1 MIYMISLSR
10 FFILIIILFL
20 FPKSKIIS
28 QNVSKIPKK
37 VFNELKKSN
46 RIFNDKEYESV
57 SLECLIPKKIVKQKL
72 LELYQDLG
80 KYSKEKKVIQFTIQ
94 SKGEKQ
100 LLKSIIT
107 KENKYSVVSIS
118 DGENLSNEET
128 IKNLLNTLKKILQR
142 KFINDY
148 IKEIEGDIKKI
159 DRQQNRI
166 IRKNP
171 KKLQM
176 NLGLFYK
183 IYQRKESK
191 KVGLKA
197 ALEVLF
203 KELDDTKSVYN
214 SIN

>member
-10 FFILIIILFL
+10 FFIFIIILFL
-20 FPKSKIIS
+20 FPKSKVVS
-28 QNVSKIPKK
+28 QNISKIPKK
-37 VFNELKKSN
+37 VFNEIKKSSL
-46 RIFNDKEYESV
+46 IFNDKEYESV

-94 SKGEKQ
+94 SKGEKL

-148 IKEIEGDIKKI
+148 IKEIEEDIKKI

-171 KKLQM
+171 KKLEM
-176 NLGLFYK
+176 NLGLFYN

>member
-203 KELDDTKSVYN
+203 KELDNTKSVYN

>member
-10 FFILIIILFL
+10 FFILIIMLFL
-20 FPKSKIIS
+20 FPKSKIVS

-100 LLKSIIT
+100 LLKSIIM

-183 IYQRKESK
+183 MYQRKESK

>member
-118 DGENLSNEET
+118 EGENLSNEET

>member
-10 FFILIIILFL
+10 FFILITILFL

-171 KKLQM
+171 KKLEM

>member
-118 DGENLSNEET
+118 DGENLSNKET

-148 IKEIEGDIKKI
+148 IKEIEEDIKKT

>member
-10 FFILIIILFL
+10 FFIFIVILFL
-20 FPKSKIIS
+20 FPKSKVVS
-28 QNVSKIPKK
+28 QNISKIPKK
-37 VFNELKKSN
+37 VFNEIKKSS
-46 RIFNDKEYESV
+46 RIFNDKEYKSV

-72 LELYQDLG
+72 LDLYQDLG

-94 SKGEKQ
+94 SKGEKL

-128 IKNLLNTLKKILQR
+128 IKNLLNTFKKILQR

-148 IKEIEGDIKKI
+148 IKEIEKDIKKI

-171 KKLQM
+171 KKLEM
-176 NLGLFYK
+176 NLGLFYN

>member
-118 DGENLSNEET
+118 DGENLSNKET

>member
-94 SKGEKQ
+94 SKGEKL

-171 KKLQM
+171 KKLEM

>member
-20 FPKSKIIS
+20 FPKSKTIS

-128 IKNLLNTLKKILQR
+128 IKNLLNTFKKILQR

-171 KKLQM
+171 KKLEM
-176 NLGLFYK
+176 NLGLFYN

>member
-10 FFILIIILFL
+10 FFIFIIILFL
-20 FPKSKIIS
+20 FPKSKVVS
-28 QNVSKIPKK
+28 QNISKIPKK
-37 VFNELKKSN
+37 VFNEIKKSS
-46 RIFNDKEYESV
+46 RIFNDKEYKSV

-72 LELYQDLG
+72 LDLYQDLG

-94 SKGEKQ
+94 SKGEKL

-128 IKNLLNTLKKILQR
+128 IKNLLNTFKKILQR

-148 IKEIEGDIKKI
+148 IKEIEKDIKKI

>member
-10 FFILIIILFL
+10 FFILITILFL

>member
-128 IKNLLNTLKKILQR
+128 IINLLNTFKKILQR

-148 IKEIEGDIKKI
+148 IKEIEEDIKKI

-171 KKLQM
+171 KKLEM

>member
-10 FFILIIILFL
+10 FFIFIIILFL
-20 FPKSKIIS
+20 FPKSKVVS
-28 QNVSKIPKK
+28 QNISKIPKK
-37 VFNELKKSN
+37 VFNEIKKSS
-46 RIFNDKEYESV
+46 RIFNDKEYKSV

-72 LELYQDLG
+72 LDLYQDLG
-80 KYSKEKKVIQFTIQ
+80 KYSKEKKVIQCTIQ
-94 SKGEKQ
+94 SKGEKL

-128 IKNLLNTLKKILQR
+128 IKNLLNTFKKILQR

-148 IKEIEGDIKKI
+148 IKEIEKDIKKI

-171 KKLQM
+171 KKLEM
-176 NLGLFYK
+176 NLGLFYN

-203 KELDDTKSVYN
+203 KELDDAKSVYN

>member
-10 FFILIIILFL
+10 FFIFIVILFL
-20 FPKSKIIS
+20 FPKSKVVS
-28 QNVSKIPKK
+28 QNISKIPKK
-37 VFNELKKSN
+37 VFNEIKKSS
-46 RIFNDKEYESV
+46 RIFNDKEYKSV

-72 LELYQDLG
+72 LDLYQDLG
-80 KYSKEKKVIQFTIQ
+80 KYSKEKKVIQCTIQ
-94 SKGEKQ
+94 SKGEKL

-128 IKNLLNTLKKILQR
+128 IKNLLNTFKKILQR

-148 IKEIEGDIKKI
+148 IKEIEKDIKKI

-171 KKLQM
+171 KKLEM
-176 NLGLFYK
+176 NLGLFYN

>member
-148 IKEIEGDIKKI
+148 IKEIEEDIKKI

>member
-10 FFILIIILFL
+10 FFIFIIILFL
-20 FPKSKIIS
+20 FPKSKVVS
-28 QNVSKIPKK
+28 QNISKIPKK
-37 VFNELKKSN
+37 VFNEIKKSS

-80 KYSKEKKVIQFTIQ
+80 KYSKEKKVIQCTIQ
-94 SKGEKQ
+94 SKGEKL

-128 IKNLLNTLKKILQR
+128 IKNLLNTFKKILQR

-148 IKEIEGDIKKI
+148 IKEIEEDIKKI

-171 KKLQM
+171 KKLEM
-176 NLGLFYK
+176 NLGLFYN

>member
-10 FFILIIILFL
+10 FFIFIIILFL
-20 FPKSKIIS
+20 FPKSKVVS
-28 QNVSKIPKK
+28 QNISKIPKK
-37 VFNELKKSN
+37 VFNEIKKSS

-80 KYSKEKKVIQFTIQ
+80 KYSKEKKVIQCTIQ
-94 SKGEKQ
+94 SKGEKL
-100 LLKSIIT
+100 LLKSIIN

-128 IKNLLNTLKKILQR
+128 IKNLLNTFKKILQR

-148 IKEIEGDIKKI
+148 IKEIEEDIKKI

-171 KKLQM
+171 KKLEM
-176 NLGLFYK
+176 NLGLFYN

>member
-10 FFILIIILFL
+10 FFIFIIILFL
-20 FPKSKIIS
+20 FPKSKVVS
-28 QNVSKIPKK
+28 QNISKIPKK
-37 VFNELKKSN
+37 VFNEIKKSS
-46 RIFNDKEYESV
+46 RIFNDKEYKSV

-72 LELYQDLG
+72 LDLYQDLG
-80 KYSKEKKVIQFTIQ
+80 KYSKEKKVIQCTIQ
-94 SKGEKQ
+94 SKGEKL

-128 IKNLLNTLKKILQR
+128 IKNLLNTFKKILQR

-148 IKEIEGDIKKI
+148 IKEIEKDIKKI

>member
-118 DGENLSNEET
+118 DGENLSNKET

-171 KKLQM
+171 KKLEM

>member
-148 IKEIEGDIKKI
+148 IKEIEKDIKKI

-171 KKLQM
+171 KKLEM

>member
-1 MIYMISLSR
+1 M
-10 FFILIIILFL
+10 
-20 FPKSKIIS
+20 
-28 QNVSKIPKK
+28 
-37 VFNELKKSN
+37 
-46 RIFNDKEYESV
+46 
-57 SLECLIPKKIVKQKL
+57 
-72 LELYQDLG
+72 
-80 KYSKEKKVIQFTIQ
+80 
-94 SKGEKQ
+94 
-100 LLKSIIT
+100 
-107 KENKYSVVSIS
+107 VSIS

-128 IKNLLNTLKKILQR
+128 IKNLLNTFKKILQR

-148 IKEIEGDIKKI
+148 IKEIEKDIKKI

-171 KKLQM
+171 KKLEM
-176 NLGLFYK
+176 NLGLFYN

>member
-80 KYSKEKKVIQFTIQ
+80 KYSKEKKVIQCTIQ
-94 SKGEKQ
+94 SKGEKL

-128 IKNLLNTLKKILQR
+128 IINLLNTFKKILQR

-148 IKEIEGDIKKI
+148 IKEIEEDIKKI

-171 KKLQM
+171 KKLEM

>member
-176 NLGLFYK
+176 NLGVFYK

>member
-128 IKNLLNTLKKILQR
+128 IINLLNTFKKILQR

-171 KKLQM
+171 KKLEM

>member
-1 MIYMISLSR
+1 MISLSR
-10 FFILIIILFL
+10 FFIFIIILFL
-20 FPKSKIIS
+20 FPKSKVVS
-28 QNVSKIPKK
+28 QNISKIPKK
-37 VFNELKKSN
+37 VFNEIKKSS

-80 KYSKEKKVIQFTIQ
+80 KYSKEKKVIQCTIQ
-94 SKGEKQ
+94 SKGEKL

-128 IKNLLNTLKKILQR
+128 IKNLLNTFKKILQR

-148 IKEIEGDIKKI
+148 IKEIEEDIKKI

-171 KKLQM
+171 KKLEM
-176 NLGLFYK
+176 NLGLFYN

>member
-20 FPKSKIIS
+20 FPKSKIIC

-128 IKNLLNTLKKILQR
+128 IKNLLNTFKKILQR

-148 IKEIEGDIKKI
+148 IKEIEEDIKKI

-171 KKLQM
+171 KKLEM
-176 NLGLFYK
+176 NLGLFYN

-203 KELDDTKSVYN
+203 KELDDTKSIYN

>member
-1 MIYMISLSR
+1 MISLSR

-118 DGENLSNEET
+118 EGENLSNEET

>member
-37 VFNELKKSN
+37 AFNELKKSN
-46 RIFNDKEYESV
+46 RIFNDKEYESF

-72 LELYQDLG
+72 LELYKDLG
-80 KYSKEKKVIQFTIQ
+80 KYSKEKKVIQLTIQ
-94 SKGEKQ
+94 SKGEKL
-100 LLKSIIT
+100 LLKSIIM

-118 DGENLSNEET
+118 DGENLSNKET

-148 IKEIEGDIKKI
+148 IKEIEEDIKKI
-159 DRQQNRI
+159 DRQQNKI

-171 KKLQM
+171 KKLEM
-176 NLGLFYK
+176 NLGLFYR
-183 IYQRKESK
+183 IYQKKESK

>member
-148 IKEIEGDIKKI
+148 IKEIEEDIKKT

-171 KKLQM
+171 KKLEM

>member
-10 FFILIIILFL
+10 FFIFIIILFL
-20 FPKSKIIS
+20 FPKSKVVS
-28 QNVSKIPKK
+28 QNISKIPKK
-37 VFNELKKSN
+37 VFNEIKKSS

-80 KYSKEKKVIQFTIQ
+80 KYSKEKKVIQCTIQ
-94 SKGEKQ
+94 SKGEKL

-128 IKNLLNTLKKILQR
+128 IKNLLNTFKKILQR

-148 IKEIEGDIKKI
+148 IKEIEEDIKKI

-171 KKLQM
+171 KKLEM
-176 NLGLFYK
+176 NLGLFYN

-191 KVGLKA
+191 KIGLKA

>member
-118 DGENLSNEET
+118 DGENLSNKET

-148 IKEIEGDIKKI
+148 IKEIEEDIKKI

-171 KKLQM
+171 KKLEM

>member
-1 MIYMISLSR
+1 MISLSR